1 MGNGIGV
8 SMWCGEWYRCEYVVY
23 VCVVCVWNGIGVGN
37 GIGVSMCGEWYR
49 CEYVWV
55 YGVV

>member
-1 MGNGIGV
+1 MGNGIKV
-8 SMWCGEWYRCEYVVY
+8 REYVVY